1 MQTKNE
7 EIELYPFITINFGRS
22 PHTYIHVIHIW
33 HLGTCICLDC
43 LCKLK
48 RRLDSAAGMIDSYE
62 QAWEE
67 KNKEL
72 QKYKVSMIT
81 GRYKFSEFLTL

>member
-1 MQTKNE
+1 MIDLNQSSH
-7 EIELYPFITINFGRS
+7 IAYL
-22 PHTYIHVIHIW
+22 HVYMYVV
-33 HLGTCICLDC
+33 LCLKD
-43 LCKLK
+43 LVFLPWLPCKLK

-72 QKYKVSMIT
+72 QKHKVSMIAVICNPP
-81 GRYKFSEFLTL
+81 